1 MNIAEFLLPG
11 MPIKES
17 AKKELRKAKKR
28 RVLNVR
34 RQKTMK
40 DALKNIKKL
49 ILSGKA
55 DLSSG
60 KKDEAKKM
68 LSIAYQAIDKAAK
81 RGVIKKNAAARK
93 KSRLMKAINK

>member
-1 MNIAEFLLPG
+1 MNIAEFLLSG

-28 RVLNVR
+28 RVLNLQ

-40 DALKNIKKL
+40 DALKNIKRL
-49 ILSGKA
+49 LA
-55 DLSSG
+55 AG
-60 KKDEAKKM
+60 KKDEAKK
-68 LSIAYQAIDKAAK
+68 LLPVAYQAIDKAAK

-93 KSRLMKAINK
+93 KSRLMKSLNK

>member
-1 MNIAEFLLPG
+1 

-28 RVLNVR
+28 RVLNVK

-40 DALKNIKKL
+40 DTLKKISKL
-49 ILSGKA
+49 LLA
-55 DLSSG
+55 G
-60 KKDEAKKM
+60 KKDEAKK
-68 LSIAYQAIDKAAK
+68 LISAAYQAIDKAAK

-93 KSRLMKAINK
+93 KSRLMKALNK

>member
-1 MNIAEFLLPG
+1 

-28 RVLNVR
+28 RVLNVQ
-34 RQKTMK
+34 RQKAMK

-49 ILSGKA
+49 ILA
-55 DLSSG
+55 G
-60 KKDEAKKM
+60 KKDEAKKL

-81 RGVIKKNAAARK
+81 RGVIKKNNAARK